1 MRRILDLVTPES
13 LVVLNEIFSSTTT
26 RDAIMLCRK
35 IMAKVFELDLLGV
48 WVTFIEELASFS
60 EKTVSMKSS
69 IASDNPLQ
77 RTFKITREPA
87 GGPAY
92 ALLLARKHR
101 LTLYPDQVS
110 DSRDESLPDA
120 PGKSDFDPKQPLPWN
135 EGDLIQDLGMNPLL
149 DAMGG
154 EDPFLENVSKSALL
168 GSLSNDPETIL
179 FRQETLKDCLRNR
192 EAVRAMYDLRDDRK
206 REEDRLV
213 GYQQASEL
221 GVDE

>member
-1 MRRILDLVTPES
+1 MRRILDLATPES

-35 IMAKVFELDLLGV
+35 IMAKVSELDLLGV

-101 LTLYPDQVS
+101 LTYIQIKERL
-110 DSRDESLPDA
+110 SR
-120 PGKSDFDPKQPLPWN
+120 
-135 EGDLIQDLGMNPLL
+135 
-149 DAMGG
+149 
-154 EDPFLENVSKSALL
+154 
-168 GSLSNDPETIL
+168 
-179 FRQETLKDCLRNR
+179 
-192 EAVRAMYDLRDDRK
+192 
-206 REEDRLV
+206 
-213 GYQQASEL
+213 
-221 GVDE
+221 